1 MKETDYINAYR
12 MALAQFNLNQLRNE
26 NEMLKTTAGMTAPM
40 PAYNF
45 LPVSRLENIGPSVKC
60 SDCFEPVNQPED
72 GEYKRGFI
80 DGWVKC
86 TDYFIKHELNKEDD
100 IYG

>member
-1 MKETDYINAYR
+1 MEKTNLLNDATGHDYQ
-12 MALAQFNLNQLRNE
+12 M
-26 NEMLKTTAGMTAPM
+26 GW
-40 PAYNF
+40 
-45 LPVSRLENIGPSVKC
+45 LENIGPSVKC

>member
-1 MKETDYINAYR
+1 MTEWTDEVKKEQTR
-12 MALAQFNLNQLRNE
+12 E
-26 NEMLKTTAGMTAPM
+26 W
-40 PAYNF
+40 
-45 LPVSRLENIGPSVKC
+45 LENIGPSVKC

>member
-1 MKETDYINAYR
+1 MKETDYINAYA
-12 MALAQFNLNQLRNE
+12 MALAQFNLNQIQNE
-26 NEMLKTTAGMTAPM
+26 NEMLKTTAGMTAPI

-45 LPVSRLENIGPSVKC
+45 LPAPRLENIGPSTKF

-86 TDYFIKHELNKEDD
+86 TDYFMEHELNKEEE
-100 IYG
+100 